1 MARVHLSGAVSKG
14 QEYLRWKEDI
24 SKVAR
29 YVDAV
34 CRLCRREN
42 VKLFLKGDRCLSDK
56 CAINKRNYAPGL
68 HGQRRRTKLSEYGLQ
83 LREKQKVK
91 RTYGLMESQFRSY
104 FQKAARAQGVTG
116 INLLVLLER
125 RLDNVVYRMG
135 FADSRAQAR
144 QLVRHGHMR
153 VNGRKVNIPSF
164 LIKQGDAV
172 EPREKSRNMDVIR
185 GNMEHIAQ
193 KQIPE
198 WLHVDATA
206 MRGVVQTL
214 PSREDITMPIQE
226 QLIVELY
233 SK

>member
-1 MARVHLSGAVSKG
+1 
-14 QEYLRWKEDI
+14 
-24 SKVAR
+24 
-29 YVDAV
+29 
-34 CRLCRREN
+34 LCRREN
-42 VKLFLKGDRCLSDK
+42 TKLFLKGDRCLSDK
-56 CAINKRNYAPGL
+56 CAINKRNYAPGQ

-91 RTYGLMESQFRSY
+91 RTYGLLEKQFRSY
-104 FQKAARAQGVTG
+104 FQKAARTKGVTG
-116 INLLVLLER
+116 SELLILLER

-135 FADSRAQAR
+135 FADSRSQAR

-164 LIKQGDAV
+164 LIKQGDVV
-172 EPREKSRNMDVIR
+172 EPREKSRHTDIIQ
-185 GNMEHIAQ
+185 GSMEHVGQ

-198 WLHVDATA
+198 WLHVDAHE
-206 MRGVVQTL
+206 MRGVVQVL
-214 PSREDITMPIQE
+214 PTREDITMPFQE